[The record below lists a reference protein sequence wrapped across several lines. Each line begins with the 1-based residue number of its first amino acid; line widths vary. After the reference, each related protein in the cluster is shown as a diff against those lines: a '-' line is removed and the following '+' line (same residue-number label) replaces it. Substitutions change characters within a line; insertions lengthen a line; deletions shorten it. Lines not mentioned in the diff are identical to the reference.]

1 MIKIEDLEKEES
13 RLVTRGWV
21 IVCVLAIA
29 FFVYGMIMYSFV
41 GDKGPPDWDF
51 GFVEDIPGGSV
62 YSTIPAGPGPA
73 APVPEPQH
81 VSEKPALAETGM
93 TKGKP

>member
-1 MIKIEDLEKEES
+1 MNKDEDLERQES
-13 RLVTRGWV
+13 SLVTRSWLV
-21 IVCVLAIA
+21 VCALAIA
-29 FFVYGMIMYSFV
+29 FFVYGLIMYSIV

-51 GFVEDIPGGSV
+51 GTVEDIPGESI

-73 APVPEPQH
+73 PIPEPQH

-93 TKGKP
+93 TKEKP

>member
-1 MIKIEDLEKEES
+1 MNKDEDLEKEEGS
-13 RLVTRGWV
+13 LARGGWL
-21 IVCVLAIA
+21 IVCALAIA
-29 FFVYGMIMYSFV
+29 FFMYGMIMYSLV

-51 GFVEDIPGGSV
+51 GSVEDIPGGSI